1 MTKLKFP
8 ALQLSILLSLCMQA
22 EAKSYRDP
30 AVRREFVRE
39 HPCPGIRERRCQ
51 YQVDHVIA
59 LECGGFDRLDNLA
72 ALLRATRD
80 EAVEEAAAV
89 CEQQGKECPTY
100 SGVAIAHYVR
110 RLKSTGPINKTDQR
124 VAERRQGDRRK
135 EQ

>member
-1 MTKLKFP
+1 MKKLILP

-59 LECGGFDRLDNLA
+59 LECGGFDRADNLA
-72 ALLRATRD
+72 WLN
-80 EAVEEAAAV
+80 VESH
-89 CEQQGKECPTY
+89 K
-100 SGVAIAHYVR
+100 
-110 RLKSTGPINKTDQR
+110 LKSRYDN
-124 VAERRQGDRRK
+124 RRCRGTFYGFIMRTWRLVRYW
-135 EQ
+135 E